1 MRWRI
6 QDGYVKLLIDNFD
19 GQGTRDYTAAID
31 AAKAPRILRR
41 LNRPSEMTC
50 SLIADDPSFVVP
62 ASGARLTLQRNGG
75 AEMFTGYLMSAP
87 EFEYLGW
94 GQRGPAYRY
103 GLTARSD
110 ETILDRKRLP
120 DRSPFVNRS
129 AGTALRQLADDL
141 LPASFDAG
149 AVQDVGPVLAYDS
162 DPKQTWSENAGLIAL
177 QVRASYRTANGAIT
191 FNPAG
196 WSAFSLNESD
206 ERFCPGGLS
215 LQKENRFAND
225 LTVLGE
231 IEPQA
236 HVKDYFVGDGRS
248 TRFFLSETP
257 FVKRRQLIVNDEF
270 SGSALDRTR
279 WTAVDPAGAVSVSNG
294 KLLIAGG
301 DGNDGGTVVLFQ
313 EQIELG
319 GAMVLQHGDFSFGA
333 PSHGIVGGLYSGAI
347 NTANCLA
354 GFLITANGADS
365 LIQPVING
373 AAAGGSIT
381 TSSGHHYVLST
392 RFYGDENYRKQ
403 QVFYSQEHK
412 PGFGGAGIS
421 AAVRFVLEA
430 HDIDPGNP
438 ASQIAASAVL
448 YDGVLSNVP
457 QYSQYALVN
466 AASMNCGITFAR
478 MLKEVDVEVRSARP
492 GEGFRT
498 RLLGSLSD
506 GAECTVT
513 SSGVLDFFSHYVP
526 QLNEAIQVRYRSSG
540 RSAARVQDAASVAA
554 LQSGADDGTRGKV
567 VRLKL
572 PAARTSAD
580 CENAARVLL
589 DQAAGP
595 AWSGAYKCWSDFL
608 PGGASDIF
616 PGDELD
622 IDAPSQGAQVSAT
635 VREVEAKIEDLS
647 GEHAGYAIRFA
658 NDLASPAG
666 FEFETGPAGI
676 PASLKTIALTDIGS
690 SYMPDLT
697 RAEIVQATS
706 TSVTAD
712 CGTSPVAGGAIEIR
726 WSDSGWGADNDRNL
740 IGRFSTQTISL
751 PRLGEAQSFFMKQYD
766 ASSPAKYSRFATV
779 LHIDQPLS

>member
-1 MRWRI
+1 M
-6 QDGYVKLLIDNFD
+6 KLLIDNFD

-62 ASGARLTLQRNGG
+62 ASGARLTLERNNG
-75 AEMFTGYLMSAP
+75 AKLFTGYLTSAP

-94 GQRGPAYRY
+94 GQRGPVYRY

-110 ETILDRKRLP
+110 ESILDRKRLP

-129 AGTALRQLADDL
+129 AGSALRQLADDL
-141 LPASFDAG
+141 LPGSFDASG
-149 AVQDVGPVLAYDS
+149 VQDVGPLVSYDP
-162 DPKQTWSENAGLIAL
+162 DAKRTWSENAAFIAL
-177 QVRASYRTANGAIT
+177 QVRASYRMANGAIK

-196 WSAFSLNESD
+196 ASAFNLNESD
-206 ERFCPGGLS
+206 ETFCPGSLS

-248 TRFFLSETP
+248 TRFFLSQTP
-257 FVKRRQLIVNDEF
+257 FVKRRQLVVNDEF
-270 SGSALDRTR
+270 TGSILDRTR
-279 WTAVDPAGAVSVSNG
+279 WTAIDPSTAVSVGNG

-301 DGNDGGTVVLFQ
+301 NGNDGGTVVLFQ

-333 PSHGIVGGLYSGAI
+333 PSHGIAGGLYAGAI
-347 NTANCLA
+347 NTANCVA
-354 GFLITANGADS
+354 GFLITANGANS
-365 LIQPVING
+365 VIQPVING
-373 AAAGGSIT
+373 AAAGSSIT
-381 TSSGHHYVLST
+381 SSSGHHYVLST
-392 RFYGDENYRKQ
+392 RFYADENYRKQ
-403 QVFYSQEHK
+403 QIFYSQEHGT
-412 PGFGGAGIS
+412 GFGGAGIS
-421 AAVRFVLEA
+421 AAVRFVLEV

-457 QYSQYALVN
+457 QYCQYALIN
-466 AASMNCGITFAR
+466 AISMNCGITFAR
-478 MLKEVDVEVRSARP
+478 MLKEVDVEVRSARL

-498 RLLGSLSD
+498 RLLGPLSD

-526 QLNEAIQVRYRSSG
+526 ELNEAIQVRYRSSG
-540 RSAARVQDAASVAA
+540 RSAARVQDAASMAA
-554 LQSGADDGTRGKV
+554 LAAGADDGTRGKV
-567 VRLKL
+567 VRMKL

-580 CENAARVLL
+580 CENAAVVLL
-589 DQAAGP
+589 NQAAGP

-608 PGGASDIF
+608 PGSASDIF
-616 PGDELD
+616 PGDGLD
-622 IDAPSQGAQVSAT
+622 IDAPSQGAQVSAI
-635 VREVEAKIEDLS
+635 VREVEAKIQDLS
-647 GEHAGYAIRFA
+647 GEHAEYAVRFA
-658 NDLASPAG
+658 NDGASPVA
-666 FEFETGPAGI
+666 FEFETGQAGI
-676 PASLKTIALTDIGS
+676 PPSLKTIALTNIGNN
-690 SYMPDLT
+690 YLPDLT

-706 TSVTAD
+706 TSVTID
-712 CGTSPVAGGAIEIR
+712 CGTAPVAGGAIEIR

-740 IGRFSTQTISL
+740 VGRFSTQTISV
-751 PRLGEAQSFFMKQYD
+751 PRLGVAQSFFLKQYD
-766 ASSPAKYSRFATV
+766 ASSPANYSRFATV